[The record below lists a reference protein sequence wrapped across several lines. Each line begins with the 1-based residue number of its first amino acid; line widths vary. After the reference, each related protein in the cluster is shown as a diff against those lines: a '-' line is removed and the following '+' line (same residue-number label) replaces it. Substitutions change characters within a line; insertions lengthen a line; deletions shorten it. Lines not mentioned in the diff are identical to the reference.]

1 MISATEKI
9 DLDAARA
16 LAARAQ
22 SDVVD
27 GQLPACALAVA
38 YEGEVVFSEAFG
50 AADRATKFV
59 LMSPSKTV
67 VDGAM
72 WRLLAD
78 GSLKTTDRIA
88 DHIPEF
94 GTNGKDVVTI
104 EQVMT
109 HTGGFP
115 MAPIDF
121 PEWTERGARLHAFSQ
136 WSLDF
141 EPGSKFMYHP
151 TAGSWVIAELIE
163 RASGTDYR
171 AFIRSALLEPL
182 GLADRVTLGAPVEQQ
197 GGVPTPVYVLPEAD
211 VAKLPPMFLGAD
223 GRPVIPAGL
232 ATAEG
237 RAAGFPGAGVV
248 ATAEGVA
255 LLYQAYLHNQSGL
268 WPADLLA
275 DVTGRVRVEL
285 PDMSGTP
292 ILRTLSMV
300 TAGDVTGRIGGRGFF
315 GATVSERAF
324 GHPGMGGNLAWA
336 DPVSGLSFCYVT
348 NGVEFLEMLPPT
360 AASRRPGE
368 LSTLAGRLRG
378 GS

>member
-1 MISATEKI
+1 MITDSEKI

-22 SDVVD
+22 RDVVE
-27 GQLPACALAVA
+27 GPLPACALAVA
-38 YEGEVVFSEAFG
+38 FEGEIVFSEAFG
-50 AADRATKFV
+50 AAESSTKFV

-67 VDGAM
+67 VDAAM

-78 GSLKTTDRIA
+78 GALKPSDRVA

-94 GTNGKDVVTI
+94 GSNGKDVVTV

-115 MAPIDF
+115 MAPIDY
-121 PEWTERGARLHAFSQ
+121 PEWTARGARLLAFSR
-136 WSLDF
+136 WELEF
-141 EPGSKFMYHP
+141 EPGSRFMYHP

-163 RASGTDYR
+163 RASGIDYR
-171 AFIRSALLEPL
+171 AFLRSQVLEPL
-182 GLADRVTLGAPVEQQ
+182 GLDDRVTLGAPVEQQ
-197 GGVPTPVYVLPEAD
+197 SDVRTPVYVLPESD
-211 VAKLPPMFLGAD
+211 VAKLPPFFFGDD
-223 GRPVIPAGL
+223 GKPAIPGGL
-232 ATAEG
+232 ATPEG

-255 LLYQAYLHNQSGL
+255 LLYQAYLHNPAGL
-268 WPADLLA
+268 WPAELLA
-275 DVTGRVRVEL
+275 DVTGRIRVQL

-300 TAGDVTGRIGGRGFF
+300 TAGDVAGRIGGRGFF
-315 GATVSERAF
+315 GTSVSERTF

-336 DPVSGLSFCYVT
+336 DPISGLSFCYVT

-368 LSTLAGRLRG
+368 LSTLAGQLRP
-378 GS
+378 S